1 MDFIA
6 FITPSHDMLI
16 RMKRRHQSKFSRDFL
31 HRTTPRAQSDA
42 ATTLASRLPGFGWRA
57 SVAAVVALL
66 FLFSLAF
73 GQNTSKKNKESVTPV
88 PRAAGQSRPVTKSS
102 FPPVLVE
109 SGHSLFLQNC
119 AFCHGRDAAGGES
132 GPDLTRSRLVAR
144 DVNGNNIGP
153 VVLNGRPGKGMPAFN
168 LSETQITALAAF
180 IHTQKTEA
188 EMHDEGG
195 RRGVDVRD
203 LETGNAEAGK
213 EFFNGAGKCST
224 CHSPEGD
231 LAGIALRY
239 QGLQLEERMLYPRGA
254 KSKVAV
260 TLPSG
265 RIVTGVLAYQD
276 EFTIGLRDADGY
288 YHSWPVSGVKY
299 TIDSP
304 AEAHVKLLGKYTDA
318 DIHNLMA
325 YLQTLRRRRS
335 ADVH

>member
-1 MDFIA
+1 
-6 FITPSHDMLI
+6 MLI
-16 RMKRRHQSKFSRDFL
+16 RMKRRHQNRFSRGFIHL
-31 HRTTPRAQSDA
+31 ITPLAQSDA
-42 ATTLASRLPGFGWRA
+42 TPRLPVTLSDFRWRP
-57 SVAAVVALL
+57 SIAALIALL

-73 GQNTSKKNKESVTPV
+73 GQNISEKAKTSATPV
-88 PRAAGQSRPVTKSS
+88 PSAIGQGGPVTKPS
-102 FPPVLVE
+102 FPPALVE
-109 SGHSLFLQNC
+109 SGHSLFLQHC

-168 LSETQITALAAF
+168 LSETQIAALAAF
-180 IHTQKTEA
+180 IHTQRAKAATRK
-188 EMHDEGG
+188 GG

-224 CHSPEGD
+224 CHSPQGD
-231 LAGIALRY
+231 LAGIASRY

-254 KSKVAV
+254 KSKVTV

-265 RIVTGVLAYQD
+265 QVVTGVLAYHD

-288 YHSWPVSGVKY
+288 YHSWPVSGVKH

-304 AEAHVKLLGKYTDA
+304 AEAHVKLLSKYTDA

-325 YLQTLRRRRS
+325 YLQTLRQRRS
-335 ADVH
+335 ADVR